1 MARYVKQRDKYS
13 CGPAAIMNVLKWAGV
28 KFSYREKIE
37 VLQEVCGCK
46 PGRGTMHQNFDQA
59 LRWAVWEVEDALR
72 IRRVRRPKLCQIE
85 KHLKMGGAV
94 VLNYAW
100 ERDGEGSRHY
110 ALLIKVSPSGK
121 SFWTVND
128 YSTGPALRGQPREA
142 MKTDILRFQRTDPF
156 CKAWFISFKGKVK

>member
-1 MARYVKQRDKYS
+1 MARYVKQRNKYS

-28 KFSYREKIE
+28 EFSYREKIG
-37 VLQEVCGCK
+37 VLQEVCGCR
-46 PGRGTMHQNFDQA
+46 PGRGTSHRNLDQA
-59 LRWAVWEVEDALR
+59 LRWAVWEVEGKLR

-85 KHLKMGGAV
+85 KHLKMGGVV

-100 ERDGEGSRHY
+100 ERDGEENRHY

-128 YSTGPALRGQPREA
+128 WRTGPALRWESREYI
-142 MKTDILRFQRTDPF
+142 KDVNLRFQRTDPQ
-156 CKAWFISFKGKVK
+156 CKAWFISFKN